1 MPIEPF
7 QIVNQ
12 DGTINQVEY
21 QRCIEFLEQFVQ
33 GLIPV
38 YASMT
43 WNNPFEVDLTQQHS
57 SLYILRDIMT
67 NPTNRLLTKSATDH
81 IVNLFKATVSG
92 LSRPFIMSY
101 EQIKSSG
108 DWGLPDSPGYCFD
121 EALQDFDHQV
131 YFEDCYPAFT
141 TERQLDSLAYNT
153 FFHVAWKN
161 DEYHTTISL
170 APRISNIGS
179 SRWDYYSDGDSYR
192 YFPSPTERL
201 QSLGDVDIMNDTTL
215 RYKSQKSSTI
225 LAGNLLWLWTH
236 PRSHFYKQGAALYYL
251 SECKD
256 PMMSSISN
264 WYEGR
269 INTQMT
275 VKTAGALNISNFGR
289 GIPFDSLKSYS
300 QEPTFD
306 IGLAFN
312 KCAGRAYVS
321 MDSGTSSLLSK
332 LYSIHT

>member
-121 EALQDFDHQV
+121 EALQDYDHQV
-131 YFEDCYPAFT
+131 YFEDCVPEYT
-141 TERQLDSLAYNT
+141 DDSKEYDI
-153 FFHVAWKN
+153 HVAWKN
-161 DEYHTTISL
+161 DEYHSTISL
-170 APRISNIGS
+170 GHRHRQS
-179 SRWDYYSDGDSYR
+179 YSDASSYNA
-192 YFPSPTERL
+192 FPSPTQRL
-201 QSLGDVDIMNDTTL
+201 EYLSSDYILHDL
-215 RYKSQKSSTI
+215 RIASGTYGELDNNCLLFLWTNPNGYYNKSSGI
-225 LAGNLLWLWTH
+225 LYW
-236 PRSHFYKQGAALYYL
+236 L

-256 PMMSSISN
+256 PLYRNTGN
-264 WYEGR
+264 WYDSR
-269 INTQMT
+269 IQTQVNVRT
-275 VKTAGALNISNFGR
+275 GGNLTQFGL
-289 GIPFDSLKSYS
+289 GVPFDELLQAKQSNNSTRNTMFWQY
-300 QEPTFD
+300 QEYL
-306 IGLAFN
+306 G
-312 KCAGRAYVS
+312 KAYLDHPSNVS
-321 MDSGTSSLLSK
+321 EFLMYK
-332 LYSIHT
+332 LYRGLQE

>member
-141 TERQLDSLAYNT
+141 KPSSTAWNNYD
-153 FFHVAWKN
+153 FHVAWK
-161 DEYHTTISL
+161 DDDYHTTISL
-170 APRISNIGS
+170 GHRVFNNLYDAA
-179 SRWDYYSDGDSYR
+179 DSYR
-192 YFPSPTERL
+192 HFPSPTERL
-201 QSLGDVDIMNDTTL
+201 ASLGQDNILHSTNLSYIAEPDDDN
-215 RYKSQKSSTI
+215 SSLYI
-225 LAGNLLWLWTH
+225 GNYMMLWTN
-236 PRSHFYKQGAALYYL
+236 PSSHHYKQSGVLYYL
-251 SECKD
+251 SECND
-256 PMMSSISN
+256 PMMSSTSN
-264 WYEGR
+264 WYDQR
-269 INTQMT
+269 INTQMN
-275 VKTAGALNISNFGR
+275 VKTESEFGMPNFGR
-289 GIPFDSLKSYS
+289 GIPFDDLVSYS
-300 QEPTFD
+300 QQPTFYQGTTD
-306 IGLAFN
+306 
-312 KCAGRAYVS
+312 KCYNRAYVELS
-321 MDSGTSSLLSK
+321 NDTQSK
-332 LYSIHT
+332 LDNFYYIG